1 MDNNMYGGIYTVYMY
16 ITRPCTLYVVHSLI
30 KGRVRE
36 RERGQRV
43 RAREGVCVYCPLTS
57 MVRGRSV
64 KRKRRLRSRLREKWL
79 MY

>member
-1 MDNNMYGGIYTVYMY
+1 MYSKMYMY
-16 ITRPCTLYVVHSLI
+16 IE
-30 KGRVRE
+30 GRVEE

-43 RAREGVCVYCPLTS
+43 GEREREGVYVYGPLTS